1 MWLAELYIYS
11 IYKSEHNVKNEDPV
25 KLEEGGL
32 VVSAHIRLVRIIPV
46 QFTTKKAKKAEKSK
60 DKTLQTMKN
69 APS

>member
-46 QFTTKKAKKAEKSK
+46 QFTTKQLKRQRSP
-60 DKTLQTMKN
+60 KTKPFRQ
-69 APS
+69 